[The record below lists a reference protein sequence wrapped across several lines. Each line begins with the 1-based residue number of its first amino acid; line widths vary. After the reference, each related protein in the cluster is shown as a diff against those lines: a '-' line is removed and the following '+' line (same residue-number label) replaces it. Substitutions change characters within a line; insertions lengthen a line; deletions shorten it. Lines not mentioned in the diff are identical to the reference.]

1 MHQHSGID
9 EADIC
14 LVHDGLRMVGSVCFR
29 RLAVVL
35 DGGKDSE
42 PSSLQTAREPPTSG
56 EEIDGGQS
64 TLA

>member
-1 MHQHSGID
+1 
-9 EADIC
+9 
-14 LVHDGLRMVGSVCFR
+14 MVGSVCFR

-35 DGGKDSE
+35 DGGEDSE